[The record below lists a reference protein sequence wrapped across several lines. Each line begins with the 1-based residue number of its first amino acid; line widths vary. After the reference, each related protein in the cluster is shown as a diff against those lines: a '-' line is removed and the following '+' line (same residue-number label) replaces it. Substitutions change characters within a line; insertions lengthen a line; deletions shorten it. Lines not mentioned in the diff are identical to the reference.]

1 MSDNGQETGLPNSS
15 PLMPQPVDHPDELQY
30 AVADSMP
37 ATPSSSPK
45 PADLYVYA
53 MGQVEPRFPNLTVER
68 EFAQV
73 VGRYDTEGQTDQE
86 TMYTVLSQRENR
98 YLVRQMCWL
107 FTVERLPT
115 YVLIPRDQSDW
126 DLLIDTVRT
135 NTQPD
140 DLEVVVGLRGPLA
153 PPDTCGGIVV
163 PVVAFDQLYS
173 FQRDD
178 LLTAIPMPEDVDEG
192 DADKFRR
199 SAGELL
205 DRIMQIAD
213 NSGSIDEHRA
223 LNYLAVRYPAIYA
236 NALEAHQAEKSLTAV
251 EVRPSRLGV
260 LEVILNVVFSYTHRR
275 TDVTDKYFVRVNVS
289 GEFPFLVS
297 KLQPYYER

>member
-1 MSDNGQETGLPNSS
+1 MSDNTQEETLPNSS
-15 PLMPQPVDHPDELQY
+15 PLMSHSVDRTDELQH
-30 AVADSMP
+30 VASDAMP
-37 ATPSSSPK
+37 TTPSNSPR
-45 PADLYVYA
+45 PANIYVYA
-53 MGQVEPRFPNLTVER
+53 MGHVEPRFPNLTVER

-73 VGRYDTEGQTDQE
+73 VGRYDTEGQTDME
-86 TMYTVLSQRENR
+86 TMHAVLSQRENR

-107 FTVERLPT
+107 FSVERLPT

-126 DLLIDTVRT
+126 DLLVDTIRT
-135 NTQPD
+135 SNQSD

-153 PPDTCGGIVV
+153 SPERCGGVVV

-178 LLTAIPMPEDVDEG
+178 LLAAIPIPEGVDEG
-192 DADKFRR
+192 DAEQFRR
-199 SAGELL
+199 SASELL

-223 LNYLAVRYPAIYA
+223 LNYLSVRYPAIYA
-236 NALEAHQAEKSLTAV
+236 TALAAHREEKSLSAV
-251 EVRPSRLGV
+251 EVRPSRLGEP
-260 LEVILNVVFSYTHRR
+260 EVILNVVFSYTHRR
-275 TDVTDKYFVRVNVS
+275 TDVTEKYFVRVNVS

>member
-1 MSDNGQETGLPNSS
+1 
-15 PLMPQPVDHPDELQY
+15 
-30 AVADSMP
+30 
-37 ATPSSSPK
+37 
-45 PADLYVYA
+45 
-53 MGQVEPRFPNLTVER
+53 
-68 EFAQV
+68 
-73 VGRYDTEGQTDQE
+73 
-86 TMYTVLSQRENR
+86 
-98 YLVRQMCWL
+98 MCWL
-107 FTVERLPT
+107 FIVEQLPT
-115 YVLIPRDQSDW
+115 YVLVPRDPSDW

-135 NTQPD
+135 NTQSD

-153 PPDTCGGIVV
+153 APDTCGGIVV
-163 PVVAFDQLYS
+163 PVAAFDQLYS

-178 LLTAIPMPEDVDEG
+178 LLAAIPMPDGTDEG

-236 NALEAHQAEKSLTAV
+236 NALEAHQGEKSLSAV
-251 EVRPSRLGV
+251 EVRPSRLS
-260 LEVILNVVFSYTHRR
+260 EFEAILNVVFSYTHRR
-275 TDVTDKYFVRVNVS
+275 TDVTDKCFVRVDVS

-297 KLQPYYER
+297 KLQPYYDR